1 MAARQLNQPVSG
13 SPQRMPRPRGQD
25 VAYAGLIVFTIL
37 LYLRPNELLPI
48 GAFPIVK
55 IITIGTLL
63 AFFIERVGQGGS
75 LSVMPRPFK
84 YLLAVAGLAILSI
97 PLGLDQGNS
106 FTAFTDLFLKILL
119 VFLLTIN
126 VVSSFQRLQLLMEV
140 TVLSAAVVGVLTL
153 VDYSLGRN
161 LVEGGRATGALGGI
175 FRNPNDLAL
184 AMNVLLPIA
193 CTIGLSRRNHFS
205 KLLYVLSALVFAMT
219 IAATQSRSGFITL
232 VIAGLFF
239 LVQLGRRYPAL
250 WAVAALAAVAF
261 LASGPG
267 RIVTLFDASG
277 GDISAAE
284 SGSTRWELVKRGIEV
299 AGANP
304 IRWLFGVGLDN
315 FRIVS
320 IKNLVS
326 HNAYLQVFNEIGLP
340 ALIFYILFLA
350 SATGIAARIV
360 KRYQRER
367 GYRQVWLTAVGIQ
380 TALVAYAVGSFFA
393 SVAFQWYVYYPAA
406 FAVCLQQLLARTER
420 LHVQKEVTPSVWYLR
435 RVQH

>member
-193 CTIGLSRRNHFS
+193 CTLGLSRRNQFS
-205 KLLYVLSALVFAMT
+205 KVLY
-219 IAATQSRSGFITL
+219 
-232 VIAGLFF
+232 
-239 LVQLGRRYPAL
+239 
-250 WAVAALAAVAF
+250 
-261 LASGPG
+261 
-267 RIVTLFDASG
+267 
-277 GDISAAE
+277 
-284 SGSTRWELVKRGIEV
+284 
-299 AGANP
+299 
-304 IRWLFGVGLDN
+304 
-315 FRIVS
+315 
-320 IKNLVS
+320 
-326 HNAYLQVFNEIGLP
+326 
-340 ALIFYILFLA
+340 
-350 SATGIAARIV
+350 
-360 KRYQRER
+360 
-367 GYRQVWLTAVGIQ
+367 
-380 TALVAYAVGSFFA
+380 
-393 SVAFQWYVYYPAA
+393 
-406 FAVCLQQLLARTER
+406 
-420 LHVQKEVTPSVWYLR
+420 
-435 RVQH
+435 

>member
-1 MAARQLNQPVSG
+1 MNQPAPVSLHRRRL
-13 SPQRMPRPRGQD
+13 SNGQD
-25 VAYAGLIVFTIL
+25 FAYAGLILFTIL

-48 GAFPIVK
+48 GTFPIVK
-55 IITIGTLL
+55 IITIGTLV
-63 AFFIERVGQGGS
+63 AFFIERFGQGGS
-75 LSVMPRPFK
+75 ISVMPKPFK

-97 PLGLDQGNS
+97 PFGLDPDNS

-126 VVSSFQRLQLLMEV
+126 VVSSFRRLRLLMEV
-140 TVLSAAVVGVLTL
+140 TVLSAAVVGLLTL
-153 VDYSLGRN
+153 VDYAQGKN

-193 CTIGLSRRNHFS
+193 LSLALSRRNPFS
-205 KLLYVLSALVFAMT
+205 RLLYVLSAGVFAMT
-219 IAATQSRSGFITL
+219 IVATQSRSGFITI
-232 VIAGLFF
+232 VITSVFF
-239 LVQLGRRYPAL
+239 LVQVGRRYPAA
-250 WAVAALAAVAF
+250 WAVAALAAVLF

-267 RIVTLFDASG
+267 RVFSMFDGSD
-277 GDISAAE
+277 GDVSAAE
-284 SGSTRWELVKRGIEV
+284 SGTTRWELVKRSVEV

-304 IRWLFGVGLDN
+304 VRWLFGVGLDN

-340 ALIFYILFLA
+340 AFILYLLFLA
-350 SATGIAARIV
+350 SAIGITARMV
-360 KRYQRER
+360 KRYRRAR
-367 GYRQVWLTAVGIQ
+367 GYRQVWLTAVAIQ
-380 TALVAYAVGSFFA
+380 AALVAYTVGSFFA

-420 LHVQKEVTPSVWYLR
+420 LPAQREVKPSVWYLR

>member
-1 MAARQLNQPVSG
+1 MNRPASVS
-13 SPQRMPRPRGQD
+13 PHRLPRPRGQD
-25 VAYAGLIVFTIL
+25 FAYAGLILFTVL
-37 LYLRPNELLPI
+37 LYLRPNEVLPI
-48 GAFPIVK
+48 GTFPIVK
-55 IITIGTLL
+55 IITIGTLV
-63 AFFIERVGQGGS
+63 AFFVERFGQGGS
-75 LSVMPRPFK
+75 ISVMPKPFK

-97 PLGLDQGNS
+97 PLGLDSENS
-106 FTAFTDLFLKILL
+106 YTAFTDLFLKILL

-126 VVSSFQRLQLLMEV
+126 VVSSFRRLQLLMEV
-140 TVLSAAVVGVLTL
+140 TVLSAAVVGLLTL
-153 VDYSLGRN
+153 FDYAQGKN

-184 AMNVLLPIA
+184 ALNVLLPIA
-193 CTIGLSRRNHFS
+193 FTLGLSRRNQFS
-205 KLLYVLSALVFAMT
+205 KLLYFLSAAVFAMT
-219 IAATQSRSGFITL
+219 IAATQSRSGFVTIVL
-232 VIAGLFF
+232 AGLFF
-239 LVQLGRRYPAL
+239 LIQLGRRYPAA

-267 RIVTLFDASG
+267 RIFTIFDAAD
-277 GDISAAE
+277 GDSTAAE

-304 IRWLFGVGLDN
+304 VRWLFGVGLDN

-320 IKNLVS
+320 IKDLVS

-340 ALIFYILFLA
+340 AFIFYVLFLV
-350 SATGIAARIV
+350 SVIGIAGRIV
-360 KRYQRER
+360 KRYQKER

-380 TALVAYAVGSFFA
+380 AALVAYVVGSFFA

-420 LHVQKEVTPSVWYLR
+420 LPVQKEVRPSVWYLR

>member
-1 MAARQLNQPVSG
+1 MNRPASVS
-13 SPQRMPRPRGQD
+13 PHRLPRPRGQD
-25 VAYAGLIVFTIL
+25 FAYAGLILFTVL
-37 LYLRPNELLPI
+37 LYLRPNEVLPI
-48 GAFPIVK
+48 GTFPIVK
-55 IITIGTLL
+55 IITIGTLV
-63 AFFIERVGQGGS
+63 AFFVERFGQGGS
-75 LSVMPRPFK
+75 ISVMPKPFK

-97 PLGLDQGNS
+97 PLGLDSENS
-106 FTAFTDLFLKILL
+106 YTAFTDLFLKILL

-126 VVSSFQRLQLLMEV
+126 VVSSFRRLQLLMEV
-140 TVLSAAVVGVLTL
+140 SVLSAAVVGLLTL
-153 VDYSLGRN
+153 FDYAQGKN

-184 AMNVLLPIA
+184 ALNVLLPIA
-193 CTIGLSRRNHFS
+193 FTLGLSRRNQFS
-205 KLLYVLSALVFAMT
+205 KLLYFLSAAVFAMT
-219 IAATQSRSGFITL
+219 IAATQSRSGFVTIVL
-232 VIAGLFF
+232 AGLFF
-239 LVQLGRRYPAL
+239 LIQLGRRYPAA

-267 RIVTLFDASG
+267 RIFTIFDAAG
-277 GDISAAE
+277 GDSTAAE

-304 IRWLFGVGLDN
+304 VRWLFGVGLDN

-320 IKNLVS
+320 IKDLVS

-340 ALIFYILFLA
+340 AFIFYVLFLV
-350 SATGIAARIV
+350 SVIGIAGRIV
-360 KRYQRER
+360 KRYQKER

-380 TALVAYAVGSFFA
+380 AALVAYVVGSFFA

-420 LHVQKEVTPSVWYLR
+420 LPVQKEVRPSVWYLR

>member
-1 MAARQLNQPVSG
+1 MNRPAPVSLHRRRL
-13 SPQRMPRPRGQD
+13 SNGQD
-25 VAYAGLIVFTIL
+25 FAYAGLIIFTIL
-37 LYLRPNELLPI
+37 LYLRPNDLLPI
-48 GAFPIVK
+48 GTFPIVK
-55 IITIGTLL
+55 IITIGTLV
-63 AFFIERVGQGGS
+63 AFFVERLGQGGA

-84 YLLAVAGLAILSI
+84 YLLVVAGLAILSI
-97 PLGLDQGNS
+97 PFGLDQEHS
-106 FTAFTDLFLKILL
+106 FTTFTDLFLKILL

-126 VVSSFQRLQLLMEV
+126 VVSSFQRLRLLMEV
-140 TVLSAAVVGVLTL
+140 TVLSAAVVGLLTL
-153 VDYSLGRN
+153 VDYSQGRN

-175 FRNPNDLAL
+175 FQNPNDLAL

-193 CTIGLSRRNHFS
+193 CTLGLSRRNQFS
-205 KLLYVLSALVFAMT
+205 KLLYFLSAAVFAMT
-219 IAATQSRSGFITL
+219 IAATQSRSGFITII
-232 VIAGLFF
+232 IAGLFF
-239 LVQLGRRYPAL
+239 LAQLGRRYPAL
-250 WAVAALAAVAF
+250 WAVAALAALAF

-267 RIVTLFDASG
+267 RIVTLFDAAG

-284 SGSTRWELVKRGIEV
+284 SGTTRWELVKRGIEV

-320 IKNLVS
+320 IKDLVS

-340 ALIFYILFLA
+340 ALIFYILFLV

-367 GYRQVWLTAVGIQ
+367 GYRQVWLMAVGIQ

-420 LHVQKEVTPSVWYLR
+420 LHVRKEVTPSVWYLR